1 MFRLISS
8 IGVVMAT
15 YAGFALLGPV
25 LGPADF
31 RMAAFLV
38 EPAWSVP
45 LPSGGAWPVD
55 FGALFLLVG
64 LTALAFETL
73 KTARAGGRTLG
84 YRLLAILWLAGGG
97 ALFLLVGGFGTSAF
111 LLLTAMAG
119 FDAVSGFLAP
129 LLSSR
134 PDADVPD
141 EEPEAPRLEAPV
153 DDDLPAPDPASDPAP
168 DPVSPTFDR

>member
-38 EPAWSVP
+38 EPAWSIP
-45 LPSGGAWPVD
+45 LPSGGMWPVD
-55 FGALFLLVG
+55 FGALFLLIG
-64 LTALAFETL
+64 LIALGFATL

-84 YRLLAILWLAGGG
+84 YRLLAILWLTGGG
-97 ALFLLVGGFGTSAF
+97 ALFLLVGGFGTSTF

-119 FDAVSGFLAP
+119 FDAASGLLAP

-134 PDADVPD
+134 PEADAPD
-141 EEPEAPRLEAPV
+141 GDSEAPRLEAPQAET
-153 DDDLPAPDPASDPAP
+153 PAAEDPPAHEP
-168 DPVSPTFDR
+168 PPTVER

>member
-38 EPAWSVP
+38 EPAWAIP
-45 LPSGGAWPVD
+45 LPSGGMWPVD
-55 FGALFLLVG
+55 FRVLFLLVG
-64 LTALAFETL
+64 LMALAFETL

-97 ALFLLVGGFGTSAF
+97 ALFLLVGGFGTSTF

-119 FDAVSGFLAP
+119 FDAASGLLAP

-141 EEPEAPRLEAPV
+141 EDSEAPRLEAPHAETPAAE
-153 DDDLPAPDPASDPAP
+153 DLPAHEPAP
-168 DPVSPTFDR
+168 TVDR

>member
-38 EPAWSVP
+38 ESAWSIT
-45 LPSGGAWPVD
+45 LPSGGMWPVD
-55 FGALFLLVG
+55 FRVLFLLVG
-64 LTALAFETL
+64 LIALAFETL

-84 YRLLAILWLAGGG
+84 YRLLAILWLGGGG
-97 ALFLLVGGFGTSAF
+97 ALFLLVGGFGTSTF

-119 FDAVSGFLAP
+119 FDAASGLLAP

-134 PDADVPD
+134 SDADVPD
-141 EEPEAPRLEAPV
+141 EDSEAPRLEAPPAETPAAE
-153 DDDLPAPDPASDPAP
+153 DLPAREPP
-168 DPVSPTFDR
+168 PTVDR

>member
-38 EPAWSVP
+38 EPAWSIP
-45 LPSGGAWPVD
+45 LPSGGMWPVD
-55 FGALFLLVG
+55 FRALFLLVG
-64 LTALAFETL
+64 LIALAFETL

-84 YRLLAILWLAGGG
+84 YRLLAILWLAAGG
-97 ALFLLVGGFGTSAF
+97 ALFLLVGGFGTSTF

-119 FDAVSGFLAP
+119 FDAASGLLAP

-134 PDADVPD
+134 PDADAPD
-141 EEPEAPRLEAPV
+141 ENSEAPRLEAP
-153 DDDLPAPDPASDPAP
+153 PAGTPAAEDRPAHQP
-168 DPVSPTFDR
+168 PPTFDR

>member
-8 IGVVMAT
+8 IGLVMAT

-38 EPAWSVP
+38 EPAWTIP
-45 LPSGGAWPVD
+45 LPSGGTWPVD

-84 YRLLAILWLAGGG
+84 YRLLAILWLAGGA
-97 ALFLLVGGFGTSAF
+97 ALFLLVGGFGTSTF
-111 LLLTAMAG
+111 LLLAAMAA
-119 FDAVSGFLAP
+119 FDAASGLLAP

-134 PDADVPD
+134 PDAEPL
-141 EEPEAPRLEAPV
+141 EEETGTPQLEPPFAEDGQSSGAPAPRL
-153 DDDLPAPDPASDPAP
+153 
-168 DPVSPTFDR
+168 DR

>member
-8 IGVVMAT
+8 IGLVMAT

-38 EPAWSVP
+38 DPAWTIP
-45 LPSGGAWPVD
+45 LPSGGTWPVD

-84 YRLLAILWLAGGG
+84 YRLLAILWLTGGA
-97 ALFLLVGGFGTSAF
+97 ALFLTVGGFGTSAF

-119 FDAVSGFLAP
+119 FDAASGLLAP

-134 PDADVPD
+134 AEADAP
-141 EEPEAPRLEAPV
+141 EEELETPQLEAPP
-153 DDDLPAPDPASDPAP
+153 DEPPQAPDATA
-168 DPVSPTFDR
+168 VEVQR

>member
-31 RMAAFLV
+31 RMSAFLV
-38 EPAWSVP
+38 APAWSIP
-45 LPSGGAWPVD
+45 LPSEGTWPAD

-64 LTALAFETL
+64 LTALGFETL
-73 KTARAGGRTLG
+73 KTARTGGRTLG
-84 YRLLAILWLAGGG
+84 YRLLAILWLAGGA
-97 ALFLLVGGFGTSAF
+97 ALFLLVGGFGTSTF

-119 FDAVSGFLAP
+119 FDAASGLLAL

-134 PDADVPD
+134 PEVDAP
-141 EEPEAPRLEAPV
+141 EENPEAPQLEAPV
-153 DDDLPAPDPASDPAP
+153 ANNLPTPDPA
-168 DPVSPTFDR
+168 PTVDR

>member
-38 EPAWSVP
+38 QPAWAIP
-45 LPSGGAWPVD
+45 LPSGGMWPVD
-55 FGALFLLVG
+55 FRVLFLLVG
-64 LTALAFETL
+64 LMALAFETL

-84 YRLLAILWLAGGG
+84 YRLLAILWLGGGG
-97 ALFLLVGGFGTSAF
+97 ALFLLVGGFGTSTF

-119 FDAVSGFLAP
+119 FDAASGLLAP

-141 EEPEAPRLEAPV
+141 EDSEAPRLEAPHAETPAAE
-153 DDDLPAPDPASDPAP
+153 DLPAREPAP
-168 DPVSPTFDR
+168 TVDR

>member
-8 IGVVMAT
+8 IGLVMAT

-25 LGPADF
+25 LGPADV

-38 EPAWSVP
+38 EPAWSIP
-45 LPSGGAWPVD
+45 LPSGGTWPVD

-64 LTALAFETL
+64 LTALGFETL

-84 YRLLAILWLAGGG
+84 YRLLAILWLAGGA

-119 FDAVSGFLAP
+119 FDAASGLLAP
-129 LLSSR
+129 LLTSG
-134 PDADVPD
+134 PEGDLA
-141 EEPEAPRLEAPV
+141 EPEPEMPRLEGPLGENRHTADRPERT
-153 DDDLPAPDPASDPAP
+153 SD
-168 DPVSPTFDR
+168 R

>member
-38 EPAWSVP
+38 QPAWAIP
-45 LPSGGAWPVD
+45 LPSGGMWQVD
-55 FGALFLLVG
+55 FRVLFLLVG
-64 LTALAFETL
+64 LMALAFETL

-84 YRLLAILWLAGGG
+84 YRLLAILWLGGGG
-97 ALFLLVGGFGTSAF
+97 ALFLLVGGFGTSTF

-119 FDAVSGFLAP
+119 FDAASGLLAP
-129 LLSSR
+129 LLSGR

-141 EEPEAPRLEAPV
+141 EASEAPRLEAPHAETPAAEG
-153 DDDLPAPDPASDPAP
+153 LPAREPAP
-168 DPVSPTFDR
+168 TVDR

>member
-1 MFRLISS
+1 
-8 IGVVMAT
+8 MAT

-38 EPAWSVP
+38 DPAWTIP
-45 LPSGGAWPVD
+45 LPSGGTWPVD

-84 YRLLAILWLAGGG
+84 YRLLAILWLDGRRVRHLGLPPADRDGRVRRGVRIAGAAPEQPPGG
-97 ALFLLVGGFGTSAF
+97 RC
-111 LLLTAMAG
+111 AG
-119 FDAVSGFLAP
+119 
-129 LLSSR
+129 R
-134 PDADVPD
+134 
-141 EEPEAPRLEAPV
+141 R
-153 DDDLPAPDPASDPAP
+153 
-168 DPVSPTFDR
+168 T

>member
-38 EPAWSVP
+38 EPAWSIP
-45 LPSGGAWPVD
+45 LPSGGMWPVD
-55 FGALFLLVG
+55 FRVLFLLVG
-64 LTALAFETL
+64 LIALAFETL

-84 YRLLAILWLAGGG
+84 YRLLAILWLAAGG
-97 ALFLLVGGFGTSAF
+97 ALFLLVGGFGTSTF

-119 FDAVSGFLAP
+119 FDAASGLLAP

-134 PDADVPD
+134 QDADVPD
-141 EEPEAPRLEAPV
+141 EDSEAPRLEAPPAETPAAE
-153 DDDLPAPDPASDPAP
+153 DLPAREPPP
-168 DPVSPTFDR
+168 PVDR

>member
-38 EPAWSVP
+38 EPARSVP
-45 LPSGGAWPVD
+45 LPSGGMWPVD
-55 FGALFLLVG
+55 FGTLFLLVG

-84 YRLLAILWLAGGG
+84 YRLLALLWLAGGV
-97 ALFLLVGGFGTSAF
+97 ALFLLVGGFGTSTF
-111 LLLTAMAG
+111 LLLIAMAG
-119 FDAVSGFLAP
+119 FDAASGLLAP

-134 PDADVPD
+134 PEA
-141 EEPEAPRLEAPV
+141 EAPEDLPETPQLEAPSEE
-153 DDDLPAPDPASDPAP
+153 DRQAPAAGEPMAG
-168 DPVSPTFDR
+168 R

>member
-8 IGVVMAT
+8 IGLVMAT

-38 EPAWSVP
+38 DPAWTIP
-45 LPSGGAWPVD
+45 LPSGGTWPVD

-84 YRLLAILWLAGGG
+84 YRLLAILWLAGGA
-97 ALFLLVGGFGTSAF
+97 ALFLTVGGFGTSAF

-119 FDAVSGFLAP
+119 FDAASGLLAP

-134 PDADVPD
+134 PEADAP
-141 EEPEAPRLEAPV
+141 EEELETPQLEAPP
-153 DDDLPAPDPASDPAP
+153 DEPPQAPDATA
-168 DPVSPTFDR
+168 VEVQR

>member
-31 RMAAFLV
+31 RMAVFLV
-38 EPAWSVP
+38 EPAWSIP
-45 LPSGGAWPVD
+45 LPSGGMWAVD
-55 FGALFLLVG
+55 FRVLFLLVG
-64 LTALAFETL
+64 LMALAFETL

-84 YRLLAILWLAGGG
+84 YRLLAILWLGGGG
-97 ALFLLVGGFGTSAF
+97 ALFLLVGGFGSSTF

-119 FDAVSGFLAP
+119 FDAASGLLAP

-134 PDADVPD
+134 PDADAPD
-141 EEPEAPRLEAPV
+141 GESEARRLEAPQAGTPAAE
-153 DDDLPAPDPASDPAP
+153 DLPAREPP
-168 DPVSPTFDR
+168 PTVDR

>member
-8 IGVVMAT
+8 IGLVMAT

-38 EPAWSVP
+38 DPAWTIP
-45 LPSGGAWPVD
+45 LPSSGTWPVD

-84 YRLLAILWLAGGG
+84 YRLLAILWLAGGA
-97 ALFLLVGGFGTSAF
+97 ALFLTVGGFGTSAF

-119 FDAVSGFLAP
+119 FDAASGLLAP

-134 PDADVPD
+134 AEADAP
-141 EEPEAPRLEAPV
+141 EEELETPQLEAPP
-153 DDDLPAPDPASDPAP
+153 DEPPQAPDATA
-168 DPVSPTFDR
+168 VEVQR

>member
-8 IGVVMAT
+8 IGLVMAT

-38 EPAWSVP
+38 DPAWTIP
-45 LPSGGAWPVD
+45 LPSGGTWPVD

-84 YRLLAILWLAGGG
+84 YRLLAILWLAGGA
-97 ALFLLVGGFGTSAF
+97 ALFLTVGGFGTSAF

-119 FDAVSGFLAP
+119 FDAASGLLAP

-134 PDADVPD
+134 AEADAP
-141 EEPEAPRLEAPV
+141 EEELETPQLEAPP
-153 DDDLPAPDPASDPAP
+153 DEPPQAPDATA
-168 DPVSPTFDR
+168 VEVQR

>member
-8 IGVVMAT
+8 IGLVMAT

-38 EPAWSVP
+38 EPAWTIP
-45 LPSGGAWPVD
+45 LPSTEAWPVD
-55 FGALFLLVG
+55 FGTLFLLVG

-84 YRLLAILWLAGGG
+84 YRLLAILWLAGGA

-111 LLLTAMAG
+111 LLLTAMAA
-119 FDAVSGFLAP
+119 FDAASGLLAP

-134 PDADVPD
+134 PVAD
-141 EEPEAPRLEAPV
+141 EPEEELQTPQLEAPQDEGPQARDTAATEV
-153 DDDLPAPDPASDPAP
+153 Q
-168 DPVSPTFDR
+168 R

>member
-15 YAGFALLGPV
+15 YAGFSLLGPV

-38 EPAWSVP
+38 EPAWSIP
-45 LPSGGAWPVD
+45 LPSDGTWPVD

-64 LTALAFETL
+64 LTALGFETL

-84 YRLLAILWLAGGG
+84 YRLLAILWLAGGA
-97 ALFLLVGGFGTSAF
+97 ALFLLVSGFGTSTF

-119 FDAVSGFLAP
+119 FDAASGLLAP

-134 PDADVPD
+134 PEADAPD
-141 EEPEAPRLEAPV
+141 DDPEAPQLEAPAAE
-153 DDDLPAPDPASDPAP
+153 DPPAPDPP
-168 DPVSPTFDR
+168 PTAYR

>member
-8 IGVVMAT
+8 IGLVMAT

-38 EPAWSVP
+38 DPAWTIP
-45 LPSGGAWPVD
+45 LPSGGTWPVD

-84 YRLLAILWLAGGG
+84 YRLLAILWLAGGA
-97 ALFLLVGGFGTSAF
+97 ALFLTVGGFGTSTF

-119 FDAVSGFLAP
+119 FDAASGLLAP

-134 PDADVPD
+134 AEADAP
-141 EEPEAPRLEAPV
+141 EEELETPQLEAPP
-153 DDDLPAPDPASDPAP
+153 DEPPQAPDATA
-168 DPVSPTFDR
+168 VEVQR